1 MNSLHLEKSTETGLY
16 IKCIPLKGSGGCSSG
31 RCNRTSSPNLSCH
44 RRVIDVVIVYHN
56 IFQKYIFL

>member
-16 IKCIPLKGSGGCSSG
+16 VKCIPLKGSSCSSG
-31 RCNRTSSPNLSCH
+31 GCNRTYSPDLGCH
-44 RRVIDVVIVYHN
+44 RRVICVTVVYHY